1 MKLVEVLHCSHHG
14 PKPNSGEQQEKRVVD
29 GKERRRRRR
38 RRRMTSENPLT
49 CWQCMILYN
58 NSNF

>member
-29 GKERRRRRR
+29 EKEEAEEDASTRR
-38 RRRMTSENPLT
+38 TILENLKN
-49 CWQCMILYN
+49 MV
-58 NSNF
+58 